1 MLYGNRQTPTCGKV
15 FNHYSKMPGT
25 SSRRGSEQRTH
36 PHYRRLMRQDIHEPA
51 RHVREVS
58 LVAERRVRCED
69 LPAPARQHIGRGRRW
84 YGFLSSP
91 MDDLKGR
98 QRSHRSVDEHCRVFA
113 VSDRYTRAN
122 GATGKITVST
132 PALLEVR
139 TAPLNPGPRPIR
151 IRSSWLPPPKKLRY
165 FREVPK
171 CGEISKT
178 HTVREKQTTTT
189 GQGSLLLC
197 IHLQS
202 PRS

>member
-1 MLYGNRQTPTCGKV
+1 MLYGDRQTPTCGNV

-122 GATGKITVST
+122 GATVKITVST

-139 TAPLNPGPRPIR
+139 TAPLKKTGPRPIR
-151 IRSSWLPPPKKLRY
+151 MPIDAWSPPPKKNYGTFAKSQNAAKFLKR
-165 FREVPK
+165 
-171 CGEISKT
+171 
-178 HTVREKQTTTT
+178 TVRIIHNYNLREEQTTTTT
-189 GQGSLLLC
+189 GQGS
-197 IHLQS
+197 
-202 PRS
+202 